1 MRGSTFALVRAWFRH
16 VWLDSRNWLLFIVLF
31 SVVNAALVASFPW
44 LWQFLV
50 DEVRGDA
57 RPERISEVALWMLG
71 IGVAQAALYVG
82 LQGARTI
89 MNARIGWRLRQRLFD
104 HLSEVPAWR
113 LDRWRVGDL
122 VTRLTD
128 DAGEKTLWFLC
139 SGVFR
144 ALEAALVVVACLV
157 VMVSLDPGLTVWVVL
172 PLPLLIV
179 AQSRVQ
185 GVLAGRYRDVQQAI
199 SAINDQLTTLFSAI
213 RILQANRLEGAA
225 SERFAASADA
235 QRRAEVR
242 AATMR
247 QAVYMLLGYGWQ
259 LAVVALLLA
268 GGHGVLEGTITLGQ
282 LVTFEGLTMT
292 LVWPM
297 FDVGIFLSRYQ
308 QAGVALRRLQEIVDL
323 PQRQDPAEPESPA
336 HAGLQVSELAVD
348 VPRGP
353 RLLDAISL
361 DVPPGTHL
369 AVVGEVASGK
379 TTLARALMGLWPPA
393 TGDVRIG
400 GVSWS
405 RVDPAEIARR
415 VAYVPQDPV
424 LLSATVRE
432 NILLGREVPSAS
444 LARAV
449 ELARLA
455 QDLPQLPQGLDTRV
469 GERGVTLSGGQRQR
483 VALARALVGQPA
495 LLVLDDAT
503 AALDADTEAAFWD
516 GLGDALPELT
526 TVVVTHRIGTIE
538 RADAVAVLEGGRLLQ
553 VGRHADLIEAEG
565 PYRRVY
571 GRLAARARLVTTGD
585 GW

>member
-16 VWLDSRNWLLFIVLF
+16 VWTDSRNWLLFIVLF
-31 SVVNAALVASFPW
+31 SVINAALVASFPW

-71 IGVAQAALYVG
+71 IGLAQTLLYVG

-89 MNARIGWRLRQRLFD
+89 MNARIGWALRQRLFD

-144 ALEAALVVVACLV
+144 ALEAALVVGACLV
-157 VMVSLDPGLTVWVVL
+157 VMVGLDPVLTIWVVL

-185 GVLAGRYRDVQQAI
+185 GVLARRYRDVQQAI
-199 SAINDQLTTLFSAI
+199 SSINDQLTTLFSAI
-213 RILQANRLEGAA
+213 RILQANRLEEAA
-225 SERFAASADA
+225 SERFATSAAA
-235 QRRAEVR
+235 QRRAEIR
-242 AATMR
+242 SATV
-247 QAVYMLLGYGWQ
+247 QQVVYMMFGYGWQ

-308 QAGVALRRLQEIVDL
+308 QAGVALRRLQEIVDQPL
-323 PQRQDPAEPESPA
+323 RQVPEDPKSPPQV
-336 HAGLQVSELAVD
+336 GLEVSDLVIE

-353 RLLDAISL
+353 RLLDGISF
-361 DVPPGTHL
+361 DVPSGTQV

-379 TTLARALMGLWPPA
+379 TTLARALVGLWPPVR
-393 TGDVRIG
+393 GGIRIG

-405 RVDPAEIARR
+405 EVDPAEIARR

-432 NILLGREVPSAS
+432 NILLGREVDDDA

-455 QDLPQLPQGLDTRV
+455 QDLPQLPQGLDTVV

-483 VALARALVGQPA
+483 TCIARALAREPRVLLLDDCLSAVDTETERA
-495 LLVLDDAT
+495 LLAELRESGEGRTVIV
-503 AALDADTEAAFWD
+503 AAHR
-516 GLGDALPELT
+516 LT
-526 TVVVTHRIGTIE
+526 TVAEADQIVV
-538 RADAVAVLEGGRLLQ
+538 LSPEG
-553 VGRHADLIEAEG
+553 
-565 PYRRVY
+565 RV
-571 GRLAARARLVTTGD
+571 AARGTHAALLTAP
-585 GW
+585 GWYRETWETQQRAAALGADE